1 FLISLLGSLFNMM
14 VFAIFFW
21 IPASILWAFASR
33 NVEHDM
39 FTKSRILT
47 ERRQVTLIDF
57 IFELEIQMDRAL
69 QKIQDSKYYII
80 QDKEKFL
87 NLIDDAIKILKF
99 CEKEGESRSITKIEE
114 KARET
119 KDNIITIR
127 EQAKD
132 IYNKLKNNTL
142 TPLEEDRLNEDLRLI
157 KLRIDEFDKSTFGT
171 LQTYYEDAYLKIV
184 EGMLM
189 RKRNI
194 IKSLSKVKEAIA
206 IYNRVKI
213 ILQERVEN
221 VENKSDLSE
230 EEELTLKKETEL
242 LERCNKAVL
251 GTTRL
256 NDEIESILLQL
267 AEQGIAEKNLIK
279 IAELTSE
286 YNVDLYDIILDTFG
300 QDRKARDRLKS
311 ILKKIDKSFNEYEKW
326 KNVDFAVF

>member
-1 FLISLLGSLFNMM
+1 
-14 VFAIFFW
+14 
-21 IPASILWAFASR
+21 WAFASR